1 VNILAARRMFL
12 SGEMRI
18 QYMHIEMRWYI
29 HNILALFNEKYFF
42 LIIHYIDI
50 LLPQVL
56 HSVCYLWIRILYKTF
71 ILTRKIV

>member
-56 HSVCYLWIRILYKTF
+56 HSVCYL
-71 ILTRKIV
+71 

>member
-1 VNILAARRMFL
+1 MFL

-56 HSVCYLWIRILYKTF
+56 HSVCYL
-71 ILTRKIV
+71 